1 MKLSERMS
9 RLGTET
15 AFDVLVRAKQLEAQ
29 GRHIIHLE
37 IGEPDFDTPKNIVD
51 SAIDALKNGAHHYGP
66 SPGLPDLRQ
75 AIAEDVMRRR
85 GVSVKPSEVVVTP
98 GAKPIIFYVALALL
112 DPGDEAV
119 YPNPGFP
126 IYESMIQYIGAKP
139 VPVPLREDRNFS
151 LDVDELARSL
161 TPKTKL
167 VILNSPHNP
176 TGGMIPIEDLHR
188 IAELALRYDFMILSD
203 EIYSRVIYS
212 GQYHSIYSLP
222 LMKERT
228 ILLDG
233 FSKIYAM
240 TGWRLGYGVMPE
252 DFAIQI
258 SKLQTNAASCTATFT
273 QLAGIEALKGNQDK
287 PDQMVEEFRRR
298 RDLIVGGL
306 NDIPGI
312 TCKTP
317 EGAFYVFPNIKK
329 LGIPSK
335 KLADLL
341 LEEAGV
347 ACLSGTAFGSW
358 GEGYLRFSYA
368 NSQENIREALNRVR
382 QLVTNSKAFPI

>member
-37 IGEPDFDTPKNIVD
+37 IGEPDFDTPENIVD
-51 SAIDALKNGAHHYGP
+51 SAIDALKKGAHHYGP
-66 SPGLPDLRQ
+66 SPGLPNFRE
-75 AIAEDVMRRR
+75 AIAEDVTRRR
-85 GVSVKPSEVVVTP
+85 GVQVKPSEVVVTP

-126 IYESMIQYIGAKP
+126 IYESMIQYIGAKA
-139 VPVPLREDRNFS
+139 VPVAVREDRNWS

-167 VILNSPHNP
+167 VIINSPHNP
-176 TGGMIPIEDLHR
+176 TGGMIPVEDLHR

-212 GQYHSIYSLP
+212 GQYHSLFSLP

-252 DFAIQI
+252 SFALQI

-273 QLAGIEALKGNQDK
+273 QLAGIEALKG
-287 PDQMVEEFRRR
+287 DQGKTEEMVEEFRRR
-298 RDLIVGGL
+298 RDLFVAGL

-312 TCKTP
+312 SCKTP

-347 ACLSGTAFGSW
+347 ACLSGTAFGSN

-368 NSQENIREALNRVR
+368 NSQENIREALSRVR
-382 QLVTNSKAFPI
+382 ELLKNFKV

>member
-37 IGEPDFDTPKNIVD
+37 IGEPDFDTPENIVD

-66 SPGLPDLRQ
+66 SSGLPNLRE
-75 AIAEDVMRRR
+75 AIAEDVTRRR
-85 GVSVKPSEVVVTP
+85 GVQVKPSEVVVTP
-98 GAKPIIFYVALALL
+98 GAKPIIFYAALALL

-126 IYESMIQYIGAKP
+126 IYESMIQYIGAKA
-139 VPVPLREDRNFS
+139 VPVAVREDRNWS

-167 VILNSPHNP
+167 VIINSPHNP
-176 TGGMIPIEDLHR
+176 TGGMIPMEDLHR

-212 GQYHSIYSLP
+212 GPYHSLFSLP

-252 DFAIQI
+252 SFALQI

-273 QLAGIEALKGNQDK
+273 QLAGIEALKGNQGK
-287 PDQMVEEFRRR
+287 TEEMVEEFRRR
-298 RDLIVGGL
+298 RDLFVAGL

-312 TCKTP
+312 SCKTP

-347 ACLSGTAFGSW
+347 ACLSGTAFGSN

-368 NSQENIREALNRVR
+368 NSQENIREALSRVKE
-382 QLVTNSKAFPI
+382 LVKNSRV